1 MFGVPA
7 VRRTMTAAIRAA
19 TLALACTGLLG
30 GCLRDLD
37 PRLGERHTVPGGK
50 PKEGPAAIRA
60 YGCGSCHVIPGV
72 RGARGLT
79 APPLAAWSG
88 RRFIAGRVPNTPHEL
103 VSWII
108 HPQGIKPGTA
118 MPDLGVTDQD
128 ARHIAAYL
136 YTLKE

>member
-1 MFGVPA
+1 MPA
-7 VRRTMTAAIRAA
+7 VGCTMTAVIRAT
-19 TLALACTGLLG
+19 TLVLACTTILT

-50 PKEGPAAIRA
+50 AKEGAAAIRA
-60 YGCGSCHVIPGV
+60 YGCGNCHVIPGV
-72 RGARGLT
+72 RGARGR
-79 APPLAAWSG
+79 AGPPLVAWSG
-88 RRFIAGRVPNTPHEL
+88 RRFIAGRVPNTPDEL